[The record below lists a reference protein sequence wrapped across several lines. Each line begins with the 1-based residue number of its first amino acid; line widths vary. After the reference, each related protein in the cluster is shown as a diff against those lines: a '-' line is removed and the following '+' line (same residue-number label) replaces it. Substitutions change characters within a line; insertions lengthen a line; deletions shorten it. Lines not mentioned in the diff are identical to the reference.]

1 MQVVYKTSTK
11 TKIRIPIDFETNYGI
26 KLLVTCSQKMW
37 VLLVFTSAY
46 YWNASSNGIMSVRD
60 IFT

>member
-1 MQVVYKTSTK
+1 ML
-11 TKIRIPIDFETNYGI
+11 IDFETNYGI

-46 YWNASSNGIMSVRD
+46 YWNASSNEIMSVRD